1 MTNDNLFIHQFSA
14 LVSCFEQFCEG
25 LSNKKCWEKLSSR
38 KSPHGHYD
46 MSPRNGIGTPT
57 WGWTTHESFRWGTVH
72 PRDFCGQT
80 APTFIRLKS
89 PGLFHPPTRFVG
101 SSPPSTERD
110 PRKVSPVMPSCRD
123 QQREWGSGWLFFFRF
138 FFQCDILNWRNS
150 KGKLFHL
157 FSEPLQWFL
166 IMDSTWKNWQYH
178 G

>member
-101 SSPPSTERD
+101 SSPPRRPIKD
-110 PRKVSPVMPSCRD
+110 D
-123 QQREWGSGWLFFFRF
+123 
-138 FFQCDILNWRNS
+138 LNWLCDGRHQPPAFTQDAYQS
-150 KGKLFHL
+150 HHPA
-157 FSEPLQWFL
+157 E
-166 IMDSTWKNWQYH
+166 TWQCRRPKRLDKTSW
-178 G
+178 GGLRAGFAP